1 MCKNWSLDHSPFQH
15 MSNPIA
21 LSPNFLG
28 NQTEPQL
35 EVLVM
40 LIIVVMNVGLLL
52 KRCDGD
58 AIPQASRKH
67 FREDLAL
74 VSRVSAANGHAHS
87 FLGLFCTARKA
98 CFHPYRF

>member
-1 MCKNWSLDHSPFQH
+1 
-15 MSNPIA
+15 MSSPIA

-40 LIIVVMNVGLLL
+40 LIIVVMNVGPLL
-52 KRCDGD
+52 KGCDSG
-58 AIPQASRKH
+58 AIPQASRKD

-74 VSRVSAANGHAHS
+74 VSSVSAANGHAHS
-87 FLGLFCTARKA
+87 FLELFCTARRA
-98 CFHPYRF
+98 CFHPYWSRGS